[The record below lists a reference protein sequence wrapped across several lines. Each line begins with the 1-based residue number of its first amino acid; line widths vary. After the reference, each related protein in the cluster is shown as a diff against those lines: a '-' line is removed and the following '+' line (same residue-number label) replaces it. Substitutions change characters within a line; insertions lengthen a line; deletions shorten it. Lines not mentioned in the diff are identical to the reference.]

1 MISVLHIIA
10 YDTGGAAVAATR
22 LSKSL
27 SLISRQIY
35 SSIYSSRTTDKF
47 PTNYIYRRLVLAF
60 RLIIDRLLLKNFSI
74 TPIDFGVFFSF
85 RLFFIR
91 LSSRSTIYHLH
102 WTNAEFF
109 SLWDILLIRSSP
121 IVWTLHDT
129 WPLYG
134 IFHYE
139 PIPKSPSDILSQPF
153 RLKCF
158 RYIDSFFRSFKTH
171 LLSKAHIHFIAIQVD
186 LS

>member
-1 MISVLHIIA
+1 MSMISVLHIIA

-47 PTNYIYRRLVLAF
+47 PNYIYRRLVLAF

-85 RLFFIR
+85 RLF
-91 LSSRSTIYHLH
+91 S
-102 WTNAEFF
+102 
-109 SLWDILLIRSSP
+109 
-121 IVWTLHDT
+121 
-129 WPLYG
+129 
-134 IFHYE
+134 
-139 PIPKSPSDILSQPF
+139 
-153 RLKCF
+153 
-158 RYIDSFFRSFKTH
+158 
-171 LLSKAHIHFIAIQVD
+171 
-186 LS
+186 

>member
-1 MISVLHIIA
+1 MSMISVLHIIA

-74 TPIDFGVFFSF
+74 TPIDFGF
-85 RLFFIR
+85 LFVRYFHKVVV
-91 LSSRSTIYHLH
+91 TI
-102 WTNAEFF
+102 N
-109 SLWDILLIRSSP
+109 SL
-121 IVWTLHDT
+121 
-129 WPLYG
+129 PL
-134 IFHYE
+134 
-139 PIPKSPSDILSQPF
+139 PD
-153 RLKCF
+153 
-158 RYIDSFFRSFKTH
+158 
-171 LLSKAHIHFIAIQVD
+171 
-186 LS
+186 